1 MVNGECCCTIF
12 YFFIVTIDFL
22 YYLTIYFIKKTVH
35 SVPLGNDL
43 RVRLAAEHD
52 STGS

>member
-1 MVNGECCCTIF
+1 MVSAVVQYFIFLLSPLIF
-12 YFFIVTIDFL
+12 YII
-22 YYLTIYFIKKTVH
+22 LTIYFIKKAVH